1 MHDPETEPEEKHRID
16 FEDDNDNKFRFGDI
30 DWPDEVVSLTLMRS
44 LRAWKIALMIFLFLL
59 NSIYKSSSLLTNMA
73 IPHLLKNHQ
82 RFGWQNSTWVFWTS
96 RCWVGGFYSSWQWRA
111 ATPSGQFKSAPRRW
125 FGAGGPSDNCR
136 PRQVPPCIW
145 HLVRR
150 NGHFSFG
157 IHESARD
164 PLYGRHQ
171 SWRRDPKAPRRP
183 LNT

>member
-111 ATPSGQFKSAPRRW
+111 ATPSGQFKSAPRMS
-125 FGAGGPSDNCR
+125 A
-136 PRQVPPCIW
+136 
-145 HLVRR
+145 LEVRTR
-150 NGHFSFG
+150 SESHPT
-157 IHESARD
+157 SARETT
-164 PLYGRHQ
+164 P
-171 SWRRDPKAPRRP
+171 PKTTRMNHS
-183 LNT
+183 L